1 MTDDGELVRRAR
13 AVLDR
18 NRRGAYTCP
27 SVQLYPHQ
35 WLWDSCFTAIG
46 IARFD
51 PARAAEE
58 LRALFRGQ
66 WHNGMLPHMIFAEG
80 SKDVGSR
87 RIWQSS
93 RHPDAP
99 REVAT
104 TCITQPP
111 VAAIAVARVADALG
125 PGDRRAF
132 VDETVPKLVAYH
144 AWLLRDRRLDGSPLV
159 TLIHPWE
166 CGLDSTPPWMHALR
180 AWRMPWYLR
189 VAERAHLARLLRS
202 LRYDTRYLP
211 ATERASD
218 DDGLRMLALAVHA
231 KRYDF
236 DLRRMPRTGSVLIE
250 DVGFNAFFAAA
261 NRALRSLGA
270 DLGEL
275 EPDID
280 AHAAAIEELWHAP
293 TGQYCSRDAVT
304 HRPLLQPTIA
314 TFLPLL
320 TGTEHAAE
328 LVEVLRDPAR
338 YWPAHPVPSV
348 PVDAVGFQERRYW
361 KGPTWVN
368 TNWAI
373 VEGLRYQGH
382 SEPAA
387 ELRRRT
393 LALVDEHGFAEYFS
407 PLTGDGHGAPEFSW
421 TAALTVDLAV
431 QAPDDTASISR
442 SA

>member
-1 MTDDGELVRRAR
+1 
-13 AVLDR
+13 
-18 NRRGAYTCP
+18 
-27 SVQLYPHQ
+27 
-35 WLWDSCFTAIG
+35 
-46 IARFD
+46 
-51 PARAAEE
+51 
-58 LRALFRGQ
+58 
-66 WHNGMLPHMIFAEG
+66 
-80 SKDVGSR
+80 
-87 RIWQSS
+87 
-93 RHPDAP
+93 
-99 REVAT
+99 
-104 TCITQPP
+104 
-111 VAAIAVARVADALG
+111 
-125 PGDRRAF
+125 
-132 VDETVPKLVAYH
+132 
-144 AWLLRDRRLDGSPLV
+144 
-159 TLIHPWE
+159 
-166 CGLDSTPPWMHALR
+166 MHALR

-189 VAERAHLARLLRS
+189 VAERLHLARLLRS

-218 DDGLRMLALAVHA
+218 DDGLRMLALAIHA
-231 KRYDF
+231 RRYDF

-280 AHAAAIEELWHAP
+280 AHAAAIEDLWHGP

-304 HRPLLQPTIA
+304 HQPLLQPTIA

-320 TGTEHAAE
+320 TGTGHVAE
-328 LVEVLRDPAR
+328 LVELLGDPER
-338 YWPAHPVPSV
+338 YWPAYPVPSV
-348 PVDAVGFQERRYW
+348 PVGAGEFQEHRYW

-373 VEGLRYQGH
+373 IEGLRYQGRA
-382 SEPAA
+382 ELAD

-407 PLTGDGHGAPEFSW
+407 PFTGDGHGAPEFSW
-421 TAALTVDLAV
+421 TAALTVDLVV

-442 SA
+442 RA

>member
-1 MTDDGELVRRAR
+1 MLDHLSIQCADVGAATAFYDTVLAPLGGGRIMELGTVVGYGLGQKPSFWIGPLADDVPNREVHIAFVAPDRAAVRACFDAAVGAGAEVLHEPLRVARVPPGLLRRVRARSRRQQRGSRLSRPGVTADDELVRRAR

-27 SVQLYPHQ
+27 SVTLYPHQ

-46 IARFD
+46 IARYD

-66 WHNGMLPHMIFAEG
+66 WDNGMLPHMIFAEG

-87 RIWQSS
+87 RVWQSS

-99 REVAT
+99 RAVAT

-111 VAAIAVARVADALG
+111 VAALAVARSPTRSAPTTGARSSTRWCRSSSPTT
-125 PGDRRAF
+125 PGCSATDDSTAPRSSPSSTR
-132 VDETVPKLVAYH
+132 
-144 AWLLRDRRLDGSPLV
+144 GSAA
-159 TLIHPWE
+159 
-166 CGLDSTPPWMHALR
+166 STPPRRGCTRCAHA
-180 AWRMPWYLR
+180 RMPWYLR
-189 VAERAHLARLLRS
+189 VAERLHLARLLRS

-218 DDGLRMLALAVHA
+218 DDGLRMLALAIHA
-231 KRYDF
+231 RRYDF

-280 AHAAAIEELWHAP
+280 AHAAAIE
-293 TGQYCSRDAVT
+293 D
-304 HRPLLQPTIA
+304 LLARADGPVL
-314 TFLPLL
+314 LP
-320 TGTEHAAE
+320 
-328 LVEVLRDPAR
+328 
-338 YWPAHPVPSV
+338 
-348 PVDAVGFQERRYW
+348 
-361 KGPTWVN
+361 
-368 TNWAI
+368 
-373 VEGLRYQGH
+373 
-382 SEPAA
+382 
-387 ELRRRT
+387 
-393 LALVDEHGFAEYFS
+393 
-407 PLTGDGHGAPEFSW
+407 
-421 TAALTVDLAV
+421 
-431 QAPDDTASISR
+431 
-442 SA
+442 

>member
-1 MTDDGELVRRAR
+1 M
-13 AVLDR
+13 
-18 NRRGAYTCP
+18 
-27 SVQLYPHQ
+27 
-35 WLWDSCFTAIG
+35 
-46 IARFD
+46 
-51 PARAAEE
+51 
-58 LRALFRGQ
+58 
-66 WHNGMLPHMIFAEG
+66 
-80 SKDVGSR
+80 
-87 RIWQSS
+87 
-93 RHPDAP
+93 
-99 REVAT
+99 
-104 TCITQPP
+104 
-111 VAAIAVARVADALG
+111 
-125 PGDRRAF
+125 
-132 VDETVPKLVAYH
+132 VPKLVAYH
-144 AWLLRDRRLDGSPLV
+144 AWLLRDRRLDDSPLI

-166 CGLDSTPPWMHALR
+166 CGLDSTPPWMQAMR

-189 VAERAHLARLLRS
+189 AAERVRLARLLRS

-231 KRYDF
+231 RRHDF
-236 DLRRMPRTGSVLIE
+236 DLRRMPRAGSVLIE

-270 DLGEL
+270 ELGAL
-275 EPDID
+275 EADID

-304 HRPLLQPTIA
+304 HRPLLHPSIA

-320 TGTEHAAE
+320 TATEHAAE
-328 LVEVLRDPAR
+328 LVERLRDPER

-348 PVDAVGFQERRYW
+348 PVDAVEFQELRYW

-382 SEPAA
+382 PDLAD

-442 SA
+442 RA